1 MSGSSRG
8 SFRSVIPTSSVDEKF
23 KYKYVS
29 KYGMNDWFF
38 LLVCSNFGCHHS
50 FIQCLVFCFVCIFG
64 VLSDRYNTYIFCF
77 CFCICL
83 Y

>member
-29 KYGMNDWFF
+29 KYGMIGSSCLFVQI
-38 LLVCSNFGCHHS
+38 LGVIIHS
-50 FIQCLVFCFVCIFG
+50 FSVLCFVLFVSLVSFRIG
-64 VLSDRYNTYIFCF
+64 IINIS
-77 CFCICL
+77 ICL

>member
-29 KYGMNDWFF
+29 KYGMIGSSCLFVQI
-38 LLVCSNFGCHHS
+38 LGVIIHS

-64 VLSDRYNTYIFCF
+64 VLSDRYNKY
-77 CFCICL
+77 
-83 Y
+83 